1 MKGQRRGSV
10 SLSPMEK
17 RLRLI
22 VGLALVGGLAGL
34 AAKKIKQPPSPEGTW
49 KDAVPSLNGSGPSDS

>member
-1 MKGQRRGSV
+1 
-10 SLSPMEK
+10 MEK

-34 AAKKIKQPPSPEGTW
+34 AARKLKQPPGPEGTW
-49 KDAVPSLNGSGPSDS
+49 KDAVPSLNGSAPSAS